1 MTTDTLSRGIQYD
14 ELAEEWLSR
23 KASLSRQGKIKASTV
38 KSYRARILL
47 SMDYLGV
54 TTLVNEIGFK
64 ELDSF
69 ATSCDK
75 SPKTVAEA
83 LRCVK
88 ELLTWAYHRGDLS
101 ILPQFPRFSVS
112 NDDMEMRGT
121 VNKQTQEEILD
132 RIRENEWQRA
142 PRKYIACKMLA
153 TYVNIRPGEL
163 RDVRERDYDRETGHL
178 TIRRHKTSR
187 TVPKVVRLLDSDRG
201 LLNSLPQGLPE
212 VPLFRYDKPFST
224 VLAGDSFGVGALY
237 RCWKRA
243 AISVGHSGV
252 DLYGGTRHSSCIAL
266 YKEVGLSPE
275 QIRRASGTRTSRAF
289 MRYLPL
295 DIEDIAEI
303 HGMAE
308 PGRDEC

>member
-1 MTTDTLSRGIQYD
+1 MTDTTCRGIQYD
-14 ELAEEWLSR
+14 ELAEKWLS
-23 KASLSRQGKIKASTV
+23 KKSSLSRQGKIKESTV

-64 ELDSF
+64 EIESF
-69 ATSCDK
+69 AIDCDR
-75 SPKTVAEA
+75 SPKTVSEC
-83 LRCVK
+83 LRCIR
-88 ELLTWAYHRGDLS
+88 ELLTWAYHRGDLPN
-101 ILPQFPRFSVS
+101 LPNFPKFSVS
-112 NDDMEMRGT
+112 NDDMRMRKT
-121 VNKQTQEEILD
+121 VDKQSQARILD
-132 RIRENEWQRA
+132 KIKENEWERA

-163 RDVRERDYDRETGHL
+163 RNIKEKDLDLSTGYL
-178 TIRRHKTSR
+178 TIREHKTSR
-187 TVPKVVRLLDSDRG
+187 HVPKVVKLLDRDRQ
-201 LLNSLPQGLPE
+201 LLEGIPRGLPE
-212 VPLFRYDKPFST
+212 EPLFRYDKPFGT
-224 VLAGDSFGVGALY
+224 VLAGDAFGIGALY

-303 HGMAE
+303 HSLAE
-308 PGRDEC
+308 PGGTA